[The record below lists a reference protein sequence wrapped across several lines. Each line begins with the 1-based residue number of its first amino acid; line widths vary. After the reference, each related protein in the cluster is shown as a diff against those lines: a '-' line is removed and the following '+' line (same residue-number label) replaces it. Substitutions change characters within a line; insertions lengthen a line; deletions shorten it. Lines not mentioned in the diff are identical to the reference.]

1 MDRIEHFSRL
11 IEGWLWETDRQ
22 HRFVYLSA
30 NVEKYTGIKAEQHYG
45 KSRLEMKRGEIDGT
59 DWEDHLKEL
68 ELHKPFYNFKFRR
81 AGPDRIRW
89 ISTSGEP
96 FFDDAGEFQGYR
108 GAARN
113 ITGEVALA
121 LEAESAKSQLFNAL
135 EIMDEGFVYY
145 DADDCLV
152 HCNEKYR
159 EYYPKSR
166 HLIIPGARFEDI
178 LRGGAYLGEYKHAI
192 GREEEWVAE
201 RMALHAQPNLEI
213 EQNLGDGRW
222 LRIAERITPDGGMV
236 GMRVDVTSLKNARSQ
251 AEIANQAKSNFL
263 STMSHE
269 IRTPLNGMLGVAQLL
284 AKTNL
289 DSDQL
294 IKVQTI
300 LSSGDTLLAIIN
312 DVLDMSKIEA
322 GGLELEKTDFSLQNL
337 ISGIT
342 SPFQTLAEEK
352 NLTLKSKT
360 QLDSSLHLIGDPVRL
375 RQILW
380 NLISNALKFT
390 DEGSVT
396 LSIEEVRD
404 TKISDPSK
412 GNLLLHFCVKDT
424 GSGIAPDRLEN
435 IFSAFTQEDSSI
447 TRRYGG
453 TGLGLAIVKRLTEL
467 MKGHIEV
474 NSEPGKGTTFDI
486 YLPFQIAAQIEKTSE
501 SPATDKKDKALST
514 SPLKVLVAE
523 DNIVNAMI
531 ITSFMELFGHEVRH
545 VENGR
550 LAVDAAAEGWADFV
564 FMDIHMPDMD
574 GVEATRI
581 IRASESG
588 ANLPI
593 IGLTAE
599 AFTERH
605 EEFIKAGMNSVVP
618 KPFTEE
624 QLLRTIAQYR

>member
-11 IEGWLWETDRQ
+11 IEGWLWETDSQ

-81 AGPDRIRW
+81 VGPDRIRW

-121 LEAESAKSQLFNAL
+121 LEAESAKSQLFKAL

-145 DADDCLV
+145 DAEDRLV

-192 GREEEWVAE
+192 GREEEWVTE
-201 RMALHAQPNLEI
+201 RLALHTEQNIEI

-222 LRIAERITPDGGMV
+222 LKIAEKKTPDGGMV
-236 GMRVDVTSLKNARSQ
+236 GMRVDVTNLKNAQSQ
-251 AEIANQAKSNFL
+251 AEIASQAKSNFL

-289 DSDQL
+289 DTDQL
-294 IKVQTI
+294 GKVETI

-322 GGLELEKTDFSLQNL
+322 GGLELEEVNFSLQNL
-337 ISGIT
+337 ISSIT

-352 NLTLKSKT
+352 RLTLKSKT
-360 QLDSSLHLIGDPVRL
+360 QLDYSLHLKGDPIRL

-380 NLISNALKFT
+380 NLISNAIKFT
-390 DEGSVT
+390 DEGNIT
-396 LSIEEVRD
+396 LSIKEID
-404 TKISDPSK
+404 QAKFPSLIKSDH
-412 GNLLLHFCVKDT
+412 LLNFCIIDT
-424 GSGIAPDRLEN
+424 GAGIAPDRLEN
-435 IFSAFTQEDSSI
+435 IYNAFTQEDSSI

-467 MKGHIEV
+467 MRGHIEV
-474 NSEPGKGTTFDI
+474 ESEPGKGTTFNV
-486 YLPFQIAAQIEKTSE
+486 YLPFHDAIQGERAHKRSE
-501 SPATDKKDKALST
+501 TNRGGKATT
-514 SPLKVLVAE
+514 TGPLKVLVAE
-523 DNIVNAMI
+523 DNVVNAMI
-531 ITSFMELFGHEVRH
+531 ITSFMDLFGHEVRH
-545 VENGR
+545 VKNGR
-550 LAVDAAAEGWADFV
+550 QAVEAAAEDWANFI

-581 IRASESG
+581 IRATKIG
-588 ANLPI
+588 ATLPI

-605 EEFIKAGMNSVVP
+605 EEFLKAGMNSVLP
-618 KPFTEE
+618 KPFTEK
-624 QLLRTIAQYR
+624 QLLETIAQYR